1 MKFNPLTKILY
12 TDDNKLIKKMYCP
25 CPSLKWDALSS
36 TKDSMHKFCDICE
49 SSVVETKD
57 LSDES
62 LLAMLNENPNTC
74 LKVDLNQENLRIVHH
89 V

>member
-1 MKFNPLTKILY
+1 MKFNPITNSLY

-25 CPSLKWDALSS
+25 YTSLKWSELSS
-36 TKDSMHKFCDICE
+36 IDGSLDRFCDICE

-57 LSDES
+57 MSDES
-62 LLAMLNENPNTC
+62 LLALLQKDPETC
-74 LKVDLNQENLRIVHH
+74 LKLDWNQENVRIVHH